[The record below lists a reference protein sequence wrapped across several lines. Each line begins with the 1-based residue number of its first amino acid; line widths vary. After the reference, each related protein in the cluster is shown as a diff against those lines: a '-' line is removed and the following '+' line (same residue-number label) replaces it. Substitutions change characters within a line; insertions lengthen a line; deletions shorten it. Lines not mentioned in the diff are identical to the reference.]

1 MKSLD
6 ILFMTGTWHMKKSHI
21 YRYKM
26 DYISHI
32 WKVIVLSTDSTL
44 VENTWRVVYF
54 DNVKY

>member
-1 MKSLD
+1 
-6 ILFMTGTWHMKKSHI
+6 MTHEKKPYIH
-21 YRYKM
+21 RYKM